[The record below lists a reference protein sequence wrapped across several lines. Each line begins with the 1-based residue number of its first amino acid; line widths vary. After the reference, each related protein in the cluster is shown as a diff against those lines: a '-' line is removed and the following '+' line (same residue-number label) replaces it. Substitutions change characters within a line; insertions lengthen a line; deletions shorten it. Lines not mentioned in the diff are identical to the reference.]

1 AKSLGH
7 NVEAQLQEGWCAK
20 SALKIVIERLVAQ
33 FNEMQDPYIKE
44 RAVDVKDIGLRVL
57 HHLVNTE
64 HAIKDYPE
72 NTILIAHTLTPA

>member
-1 AKSLGH
+1 M
-7 NVEAQLQEGWCAK
+7 
-20 SALKIVIERLVAQ
+20 IERLVAQ

-72 NTILIAHTLTPA
+72 NTILIAHTLTPAMLAEEPWLGSLGRKGLRVDRFWPG